1 MSELLR
7 LESTLNCISVSLD
20 VATDLL
26 PKADGTIGPGSVPQS
41 VANLKFR
48 KVGDTD
54 WIDAQPLC
62 PIKTT
67 KYHGGKKANYSV
79 DYYTGSI
86 LFLSPGTHYEVLVTL
101 RGITY
106 TKAVR
111 TRMDVDQITPHGLIR
126 QVPTALDANNNAII
140 SEGGP
145 DEDNPVVYDG
155 EGMYLDCNRLIVN
168 APNVLV
174 RNLKLGG
181 QFNIRANNVR
191 LHDCVLDDTSY
202 LVMVYGNNA
211 TITNCKLLGNETT
224 DINGYA
230 GEGVQTDKK
239 NRGTV
244 VKGCEIRGVA
254 DAYSYGW
261 GNIDFIDNV
270 VHTIVDD
277 LFESDENW
285 DNLRCYGNIFAGDER
300 LTHEGVR
307 PHNGFS
313 MQPMNSGPWYIIGNA
328 FRVAPEMSWVKKGK
342 AGGPVFFANN
352 YVRVNST
359 SNQAYIEGWFN
370 KSLGC
375 FCNNVF
381 LSEVDYRL
389 ARRAGDYYY
398 DFIKNHG
405 RFESNVYIYPDGKE
419 GKLWATQDGTLS
431 VSQCQAKGFEIN
443 SAYATEADLVGD
455 GVAAN
460 FTTAKVI
467 TGITNGGFGASTWE
481 KPYDFSGD
489 TPVDPTP
496 QPEPQPEPEPED
508 PTPEVPAD
516 CSECEADLAHCQSL
530 LQNGLQIKA
539 YLEAEI
545 ASLETQNATLV
556 SQVNSL
562 ASQISVLEVQLQTLT
577 LAGEAAQEEVDRL
590 NSELSTC
597 SQALSALQEDSGLKD
612 QQIQNLQSMV
622 YSRDQQIID
631 LQNQL
636 SDCSSTTQEAAV
648 LQQKLDAILVL
659 IEGGVD
665 AQIKNIING

>member
-1 MSELLR
+1 MSDLLR

-26 PKADGTIGPGSVPQS
+26 PRADGTVGPGSVPQS

-67 KYHGGKKANYSV
+67 RYHGGKKTNYSV

-106 TKAVR
+106 TKVVR

-126 QVPTALDANNNAII
+126 KVPTALDANNNAVI

-155 EGMYLDCNRLIVN
+155 EGMYFDCNRLYIN

-174 RNLKLGG
+174 KNLRLGG
-181 QFNIRANNVR
+181 QCSIRAKNVR

-202 LVMVYGNNA
+202 LVMIYADNA

-224 DINGYA
+224 DENGYA

-244 VKGCEIRGVA
+244 VKNCEIRGVA

-270 VHTIVDD
+270 VHTIIDD

-285 DNLRCYGNIFAGDER
+285 DNLRCIGNIFAGDER

-328 FRVAPEMSWVKKGK
+328 FRVAPEQSWVKKGK

-359 SNQAYIEGWFN
+359 SNQAYIEGWWN

-381 LSEVDYRL
+381 LSDVDYRL

-405 RFESNVYIYPDGKE
+405 RFESNVYIYPNGKE
-419 GKLWATQDGTLS
+419 GHLWDTQDGRLT
-431 VSQCQAKGFEIN
+431 VAQAQAKGFEIN

-467 TGITNGGFGASTWE
+467 TGITNGGLGASTWE

-489 TPVDPTP
+489 TPIDPTP
-496 QPEPQPEPEPED
+496 QPQPEEPAPE
-508 PTPEVPAD
+508 PEVPAD
-516 CSECEADLAHCQSL
+516 CSECEAALEKCRGHLEA
-530 LQNGLQIKA
+530 GLRLKA
-539 YLEAEI
+539 DLEAEI
-545 ASLETQNATLV
+545 SDLTIQN
-556 SQVNSL
+556 NSL
-562 ASQISVLEVQLQTLT
+562 LAQVSALQTQIHT
-577 LAGEAAQEEVDRL
+577 LSVAGQSAQEEVDRL
-590 NSELSTC
+590 NEELSAC
-597 SQALSALQEDSGLKD
+597 SQALAALQNDSGLKD
-612 QQIQNLQSMV
+612 EQVQNLQSMV

-636 SDCSSTTQEAAV
+636 ANCSSDSEEAAV

-659 IEGGVD
+659 INGGVD
-665 AQIKNIING
+665 AQIKSIIQG

>member
-1 MSELLR
+1 MSQLLR

-20 VATDLL
+20 VPTDLM
-26 PKADGTIGPGSVPQS
+26 PRADGTVGPGSVPQS

-48 KVGDTD
+48 KVGDVN

-67 KYHGGKKANYSV
+67 RYHGGKRGNYSV

-86 LFLSPGTHYEVLVTL
+86 LFLSPGTEYEILVTL

-106 TKAVR
+106 TKTIR
-111 TRMDVDQITPHGLIR
+111 TRMDVHQITPHGDVR
-126 QVPTALDANNNAII
+126 PVPTTLDANNNVII
-140 SEGGP
+140 TEGGP
-145 DEDNPVVYDG
+145 DEDHPVVYDG
-155 EGMYLDCNRLIVN
+155 ENMYLDCNRFYINV
-168 APNVLV
+168 PNVLV
-174 RNLKLGG
+174 KNLGLGG
-181 QFNIRANNVR
+181 QCNIRANNVR
-191 LHDCVLDDTSY
+191 LHNCTLNDTSY
-202 LVMVYGNNA
+202 LVMIYANNA
-211 TITNCKLLGNETT
+211 TITNCRLLGNETT
-224 DINGYA
+224 DVNGYA

-244 VKGCEIRGVA
+244 VKGCEIKGVA

-285 DNLRCYGNIFAGDER
+285 DNLRCIGNIFAGDER

-328 FRVAPEMSWVKKGK
+328 FRVAPEQSWVKKGK

-359 SNQAYIEGWFN
+359 SNQAYIEGWWN

-381 LSEVDYRL
+381 LSEIDYRL

-398 DFIKNHG
+398 DFIKNYG

-419 GKLWATQDGTLS
+419 GKLWSTQDGTLS

-455 GVAAN
+455 GVAAD

-467 TGITNGGFGASTWE
+467 TGITNGGLGASTWE
-481 KPYDFSGD
+481 KPYDFSDGVVEPD
-489 TPVDPTP
+489 P
-496 QPEPQPEPEPED
+496 QPEPD
-508 PTPEVPAD
+508 PD
-516 CSECEADLAHCQSL
+516 CSQYEAELANYRRI
-530 LQNGLQIKA
+530 LQEGLALKQQ
-539 YLEAEI
+539 LEAEI
-545 ASLETQNATLV
+545 ASLNTQNASLI
-556 SQVNSL
+556 SQVDSL
-562 ASQISVLEVQLQTLT
+562 TTTVTVIQEQLSDLGKQTGDLHKQLLAKDSEIANLNESLQVCNDAS
-577 LAGEAAQEEVDRL
+577 
-590 NSELSTC
+590 
-597 SQALSALQEDSGLKD
+597 SAKD
-612 QQIQNLQSMV
+612 QQISTLNVMISD
-622 YSRDQQIID
+622 RDSIIND
-631 LQNQL
+631 LNVQLANCVDNEEVNRLQNQITAL
-636 SDCSSTTQEAAV
+636 QEQ
-648 LQQKLDAILVL
+648 LN
-659 IEGGVD
+659 
-665 AQIKNIING
+665 NIVSAWNQFKQLLGD

>member
-1 MSELLR
+1 MSDLLR

-26 PKADGTIGPGSVPQS
+26 PRADGTVGPGSVPQS

-67 KYHGGKKANYSV
+67 RYHGGKKTNYSV

-106 TKAVR
+106 TKVVR

-126 QVPTALDANNNAII
+126 QVPTALDANNNAVI

-202 LVMVYGNNA
+202 LVMVYANNA

-224 DINGYA
+224 DENGYA

-244 VKGCEIRGVA
+244 VKGCEIKGVA

-270 VHTIVDD
+270 VHTNVDD

-285 DNLRCYGNIFAGDER
+285 DNLRCIGNIFAGDER

-328 FRVAPEMSWVKKGK
+328 FRVAPEQSWVKKGK
-342 AGGPVFFANN
+342 AGGQVFF
-352 YVRVNST
+352 V
-359 SNQAYIEGWFN
+359 ELD
-370 KSLGC
+370 KSC
-375 FCNNVF
+375 
-381 LSEVDYRL
+381 
-389 ARRAGDYYY
+389 
-398 DFIKNHG
+398 I
-405 RFESNVYIYPDGKE
+405 
-419 GKLWATQDGTLS
+419 
-431 VSQCQAKGFEIN
+431 
-443 SAYATEADLVGD
+443 
-455 GVAAN
+455 
-460 FTTAKVI
+460 
-467 TGITNGGFGASTWE
+467 
-481 KPYDFSGD
+481 
-489 TPVDPTP
+489 
-496 QPEPQPEPEPED
+496 
-508 PTPEVPAD
+508 
-516 CSECEADLAHCQSL
+516 
-530 LQNGLQIKA
+530 
-539 YLEAEI
+539 
-545 ASLETQNATLV
+545 
-556 SQVNSL
+556 
-562 ASQISVLEVQLQTLT
+562 
-577 LAGEAAQEEVDRL
+577 
-590 NSELSTC
+590 
-597 SQALSALQEDSGLKD
+597 
-612 QQIQNLQSMV
+612 
-622 YSRDQQIID
+622 
-631 LQNQL
+631 
-636 SDCSSTTQEAAV
+636 
-648 LQQKLDAILVL
+648 
-659 IEGGVD
+659 
-665 AQIKNIING
+665 